1 VKDEIIAEVWRN
13 KDRLAAKYG
22 HNLDALVAAIQ
33 ARERRPLTVIAK
45 KRCGRRAPARQPR

>member
-1 VKDEIIAEVWRN
+1 MKDEIIAEVWRN